1 MAFCR
6 SDSAFDG
13 LVKPQHMGYMDAS
26 SGRSSTTCEAADL
39 GGSETRSAG
48 LDKGHGSLMAQ
59 PGTPALGTQAR
70 AACSP
75 CDSGVDASSP
85 EPRRSQCQRDMSC
98 DIPSSTSGHTTFQ
111 VWQSLGD
118 RACWDRH

>member
-1 MAFCR
+1 MFWCR

-13 LVKPQHMGYMDAS
+13 LAKQQHMAYTDTS
-26 SGRSSTTCEAADL
+26 SVRSSTTCDAADL
-39 GGSETRSAG
+39 GSSGTRSAG

-59 PGTPALGTQAR
+59 PGTPALGAQAR

-75 CDSGVDASSP
+75 SDSVTDGSSP
-85 EPRRSQCQRDMSC
+85 ETRRARSHRDMSC

-111 VWQSLGD
+111 VWASS
-118 RACWDRH
+118 

>member
-1 MAFCR
+1 MVCCR

-13 LVKPQHMGYMDAS
+13 LAKPQAMGYMVAS

-70 AACSP
+70 PACSP
-75 CDSGVDASSP
+75 SDSGVDHSSP
-85 EPRRSQCQRDMSC
+85 ERRRTRSHRDMSC
-98 DIPSSTSGHTTFQ
+98 DIPSSTSEHSTFQ
-111 VWQSLGD
+111 VW
-118 RACWDRH
+118 